1 MYPFYLGM
9 DLHLKRT
16 YVVLMNAEGEV
27 LDKQRIQNSE
37 IANYISENVPKET
50 YAVMEATR
58 NWPFF
63 YDLLGEHVDRVEL
76 AHAKE
81 VRSIEAAAV
90 KTDRIEATVLAV
102 PFKNPNQ
109 RER

>member
-27 LDKQRIQNSE
+27 LDKQRLQNSE

-50 YAVMEATR
+50 YTVMEATR

-63 YDLLGEHVDRVEL
+63 CDLYLL
-76 AHAKE
+76 AFCDKKE
-81 VRSIEAAAV
+81 SISN
-90 KTDRIEATVLAV
+90 KTKANEGQQV
-102 PFKNPNQ
+102 Q
-109 RER
+109 